1 MHHATF
7 LLLRDELRH
16 HYNPYLTD
24 DYDDQAQASISYVP
38 VNCLLY
44 ADDVALVGHPS
55 DVQRMLDMA
64 EVHSNMLGYRWSPTK
79 CMVLNAPPDASFK
92 LYDQPLPTCESFKYL
107 GIPFNKE
114 GIDTTAL
121 LQHSTQRAITSM
133 RSLRDLGVHTYG
145 FGLGAATRAYQVFV
159 RPILEYGLAI
169 ASFSD
174 TQHNTTRL
182 ERAQRQCLRL
192 CMARSHQS
200 NMGTVHIATMSGL
213 PPMAYRRRRLQALF
227 IARALSLLP
236 DTLLYSVIRNRRQ
249 PSRSFLTSPWSN
261 LLRSD
266 TWATYRRFCRNP
278 PHPKA
283 DPLAEALKHHL
294 KAIMDREIR
303 THVTLERGLTRV
315 ERSPVLYLPCTR
327 KERHRLI
334 KWRISWLPPK
344 PYMACACGAPEANR
358 NHLFSAC
365 PLILPEVHNFTA
377 LLDPPP
383 PASVNPLDF
392 TLNQLPKTIPLSL
405 GRWQTLWP
413 ALLSLLRRIDQVTS
427 DGDFESE
434 PPAGELLLEASRARK
449 QAHFVEPAKLLSP
462 PAPAPEPEESLS
474 QLINNLEM
482 ADFYG

>member
-24 DYDDQAQASISYVP
+24 DYDDQAQAPISYVP

-121 LQHSTQRAITSM
+121 LQHSTQKAITSM

-227 IARALSLLP
+227 IARALSLPP

-303 THVTLERGLTRV
+303 THVTLERDLTRV

-344 PYMACACGAPEANR
+344 PYVACACGAPEANR

-449 QAHFVEPAKLLSP
+449 QAHLAKRAKLLSP

-474 QLINNLEM
+474 QFINNLEM